1 MKFNIYYGSGNE
13 FKNQQLI
20 NSFDTIKKAEKF
32 LLGYIKSVT
41 QTVVMLEQIS
51 FQTAKTI
58 WLWTLYKVLHNY
70 KRIEFGLYVG
80 IRIEGKFKW

>member
-32 LLGYIKSVT
+32 LLGYIKERHPNSGYVRINFISDSQDNMTMDTIQSFT
-41 QTVVMLEQIS
+41 QL
-51 FQTAKTI
+51 
-58 WLWTLYKVLHNY
+58 
-70 KRIEFGLYVG
+70 
-80 IRIEGKFKW
+80 